1 LITKPSKISILAGGK
16 SLLVFVQLFKQ
27 ILVNVALLLWATL
40 TYAAPQKIVSLNLC
54 TDQLLMLL
62 ADPNQ
67 IASLSKIVDD
77 PNVSFLAKKAA
88 EFRKNRGDAEEIFM
102 NSPDLVVAGV
112 YTEKA
117 TVQILQS
124 LGVRVEIF
132 PIEQNFDDIVE
143 NIRKMGLLVGHSD
156 RAKRMINDFNIR
168 LEELRSGITERPRA
182 AIYSANGYTTGTDTM
197 SGQILKTAGFQN
209 ITEEVGMSFGG
220 TLPLETLVMLQPD
233 FVITGKAYPGHSR
246 SEEILK
252 HPALRPFKGITQTDA
267 KWICGT
273 PAVLDA
279 VAELQHAHPEKG
291 LR

>member
-1 LITKPSKISILAGGK
+1 MGGK

-40 TYAAPQKIVSLNLC
+40 AHAAPQKIVSLNLC

-67 IASLSKIVDD
+67 IVSLSKIVDD
-77 PNVSFLAKKAA
+77 QNVSFLAKRSA
-88 EFRKNRGDAEEIFM
+88 EFKKNRGDAEEIFV
-102 NSPDLVVAGV
+102 NNPDLVVAGV

-132 PIEQNFDDIVE
+132 PIEQNFDDIVK
-143 NIRKMGLLVGHSD
+143 NIRKMGLLIGHSD
-156 RAKRMINDFNIR
+156 RAKRMIDDFNFR
-168 LEELRSGITERPRA
+168 LEELRSGISERPRA
-182 AIYSANGYTTGTDTM
+182 AIYSANGYTTGTDTL
-197 SGQILKTAGFQN
+197 SGQILKTAGFRN

-220 TLPLETLVMLQPD
+220 TLPLETLVMLKPD
-233 FVITGKAYPGHSR
+233 LVITGKAYPGHSR

-252 HPALRPFKGITQTDA
+252 HPALRPLKAITQTDA
-267 KWICGT
+267 KWVCGT

-279 VAELQHAHPEKG
+279 VEELQRAHPEKG
-291 LR
+291 LK

>member
-1 LITKPSKISILAGGK
+1 MGAK

-40 TYAAPQKIVSLNLC
+40 AHAAPQKIVSLNLC

-67 IASLSKIVDD
+67 IASLSKIADD
-77 PNVSFLAKKAA
+77 PNVSFLAERSA
-88 EFRKNRGDAEEIFM
+88 EFKKNRGDAEEIFI

-132 PIEQNFDDIVE
+132 PIEQNFDDIIK
-143 NIRKMGLLVGHSD
+143 NIKKMGLLVGHSD
-156 RAKRMINDFNIR
+156 RAKRMIDDFNVR

-197 SGQILKTAGFQN
+197 SGQILKTAGFRN
-209 ITEEVGMSFGG
+209 ITEEVGISLGG
-220 TLPLETLVMLQPD
+220 TLPLETLVMLNPD
-233 FVITGKAYPGHSR
+233 LVITGKAYPGHSR

-252 HPALRPFKGITQTDA
+252 HPALRPFRSIIQTDA

-279 VAELQHAHPEKG
+279 VAELQRAHPEKG
-291 LR
+291 LK

>member
-1 LITKPSKISILAGGK
+1 VGGK